1 MSTATV
7 PTKSVTAD
15 RFGAQHVVVI
25 GSGLAGLTTAL
36 RLRRGGARVT
46 LVTKGV
52 GGLQLGQGTIDIL
65 GYTPDRVEKPYQAVQ
80 EFASQHPAHPYAKI
94 GVEAVKEGI
103 DFLREVVGDSYLLGD
118 GEATINVP
126 TAVGAIRPTALV
138 PPSMINGNL
147 KDGDKVVVTGLAQ
160 YKDFH
165 AGLIAQNINRTTLP
179 GGGHASARAVVVD
192 FEPREG
198 EYDATGLAIARS
210 LDDARTRR
218 MLAEGLRGFVN
229 PGGIVAL
236 PAVLGIDNH
245 SEVLADFKK
254 ILGAEVFEIA
264 SLPPCVPGM
273 RLNNKLVA
281 TAKNER
287 VDYVLGSKVTDCTV
301 ADGKVVS
308 VTVGTAGAGKE
319 IKADAVVLAGGGFE
333 SGALKLD
340 SHGHLHETILD
351 LPVTMPEGVKEEDLI
366 HGDYWGSPQPLF
378 LCGVEVDETML
389 VTYQGKPVHS
399 NVYAAGGVIAGATRW
414 QEKSGEG
421 IALGSAIKAAD
432 AILSSVG
439 AGAAAKER
447 N

>member
-1 MSTATV
+1 MCIRDR
-7 PTKSVTAD
+7 VTAD

-147 KDGDKVVVTGLAQ
+147 KDGDKVVVIGLAQ

-218 MLAEGLRGFVN
+218 MLAEGCLLYTSPSPRDRG
-229 PGGIVAL
+229 
-236 PAVLGIDNH
+236 
-245 SEVLADFKK
+245 
-254 ILGAEVFEIA
+254 
-264 SLPPCVPGM
+264 
-273 RLNNKLVA
+273 
-281 TAKNER
+281 
-287 VDYVLGSKVTDCTV
+287 
-301 ADGKVVS
+301 
-308 VTVGTAGAGKE
+308 
-319 IKADAVVLAGGGFE
+319 
-333 SGALKLD
+333 
-340 SHGHLHETILD
+340 
-351 LPVTMPEGVKEEDLI
+351 
-366 HGDYWGSPQPLF
+366 
-378 LCGVEVDETML
+378 
-389 VTYQGKPVHS
+389 
-399 NVYAAGGVIAGATRW
+399 
-414 QEKSGEG
+414 
-421 IALGSAIKAAD
+421 
-432 AILSSVG
+432 
-439 AGAAAKER
+439 
-447 N
+447 

>member
-138 PPSMINGNL
+138 PPSMNNGNL
-147 KDGDKVVVTGLAQ
+147 KDGDKVVVIGLAQ

-198 EYDATGLAIARS
+198 EYLS
-210 LDDARTRR
+210 
-218 MLAEGLRGFVN
+218 
-229 PGGIVAL
+229 
-236 PAVLGIDNH
+236 
-245 SEVLADFKK
+245 
-254 ILGAEVFEIA
+254 
-264 SLPPCVPGM
+264 
-273 RLNNKLVA
+273 
-281 TAKNER
+281 
-287 VDYVLGSKVTDCTV
+287 
-301 ADGKVVS
+301 
-308 VTVGTAGAGKE
+308 
-319 IKADAVVLAGGGFE
+319 
-333 SGALKLD
+333 
-340 SHGHLHETILD
+340 
-351 LPVTMPEGVKEEDLI
+351 LI
-366 HGDYWGSPQPLF
+366 H
-378 LCGVEVDETML
+378 
-389 VTYQGKPVHS
+389 
-399 NVYAAGGVIAGATRW
+399 I
-414 QEKSGEG
+414 
-421 IALGSAIKAAD
+421 
-432 AILSSVG
+432 
-439 AGAAAKER
+439 
-447 N
+447 